1 MELKNKS
8 VYVTAA
14 ILGAALM
21 VGTIVA
27 IPMETASALLDS
39 TSTSSSTSNN
49 NNANTNT
56 NTNTATSSSSST
68 SSSSVTITIGLTP

>member
-1 MELKNKS
+1 MEFKNKS

-14 ILGAALM
+14 VLGAALM

-39 TSTSSSTSNN
+39 SSSSTSTSNN
-49 NNANTNT
+49 NNTNTNT
-56 NTNTATSSSSST
+56 NTNTATSSSSSSVT
-68 SSSSVTITIGLTP
+68 SSITVTISGL

>member
-21 VGTIVA
+21 VGTIMA

-39 TSTSSSTSNN
+39 SSSSTSTSNN
-49 NNANTNT
+49 NNTNTNT
-56 NTNTATSSSSST
+56 NTNTATSSSSS
-68 SSSSVTITIGLTP
+68 SSSSSIVVTIGL